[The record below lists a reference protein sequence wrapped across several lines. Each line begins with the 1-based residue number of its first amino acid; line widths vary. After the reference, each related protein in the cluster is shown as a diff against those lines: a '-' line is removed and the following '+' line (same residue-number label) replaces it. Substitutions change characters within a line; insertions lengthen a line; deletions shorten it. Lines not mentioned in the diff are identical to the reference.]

1 MWPPTA
7 PPGTLTSPLCDALT
21 LGATAIGSVAGIPLG
36 PQTDPAVLA
45 PVALATVVGCL
56 LGTCSGL
63 VPGLHANNFALLLA
77 GAAPHVAVDPLALGA
92 AMLAAGVVHTFLDV
106 VPSLALGVPDGAM
119 AAAALP
125 GHRLVLRGR
134 GREALRLSALGSGG
148 AVVVATL
155 LAIPVTWAMLQLVPL
170 LTTWFPLVAAVVL
183 ALLLAT
189 EPSHTARVVGLIAFG
204 LATGLGAA
212 VLGLSLSGPIA
223 GGVLAPLFGGLFGAP
238 VLLDALHGGGVP
250 EQADARLAIPP
261 LDLGISAAAGGL
273 SGAAVGYLPGV
284 SAGVAATV
292 SLPAVPARSDLRGFV
307 VATSGANSSTAVF
320 SLFALVA
327 LGAPRSGVLVAVDE
341 AGVPLALP
349 VLLPVVLTAAAV
361 GFVLVGLL
369 GDAAFRIVSRLD
381 QRRLALAV
389 IGLLI
394 GLSALF
400 AGPAGIAVFSL
411 ATLVG
416 LVAVRIGAR
425 RVYLMGVLLGP
436 LALGL

>member
-1 MWPPTA
+1 MWSPP
-7 PPGTLTSPLCDALT
+7 PLTHALVD
-21 LGATAIGSVAGIPLG
+21 LLAAAAGVLGSVAGVPLG
-36 PQTDPAVLA
+36 PRADTAALV
-45 PVALATVVGCL
+45 PVALATVAGCL

-77 GAAPHVAVDPLALGA
+77 GAAPQVPLDPLALGA
-92 AMLAAGVVHTFLDV
+92 AMLAAGVVHTFLDI

-134 GREALRLSALGSGG
+134 GREALRLSALGSGA
-148 AVVVATL
+148 AVAVATL
-155 LAIPVTWAMLQLVPL
+155 LAFPVTWAMLRLAPL
-170 LTTWFPLVAAVVL
+170 LTRWFPLVAAAVL
-183 ALLLAT
+183 AVLLAT
-189 EPSHTARVVGLIAFG
+189 EPSHSARLAGLLAFG
-204 LATGLGAA
+204 VATALGAA
-212 VLGLSLSGPIA
+212 VLGLSLSGPIT

-250 EQADARLAIPP
+250 EQDDAALAIPP
-261 LDLGISAAAGGL
+261 LDLGVSAAAGGF

-327 LGAPRSGVLVAVDE
+327 LGAPRSGVLVAVDD
-341 AGVPLALP
+341 AGVPLSLS
-349 VLLPVVLTAAAV
+349 VLLPVVVVAAAT

-369 GDAAFRIVSRLD
+369 GDAAFRVVSRLD
-381 QRRLALAV
+381 QRRLAVAV
-389 IGLLI
+389 LCLLVA
-394 GLSALF
+394 LSALF
-400 AGPAGIAVFSL
+400 AGPAGVAVFSL

-416 LVAVRIGAR
+416 LIAVRIGAR

>member
-1 MWPPTA
+1 MTVDTPT
-7 PPGTLTSPLCDALT
+7 P
-21 LGATAIGSVAGIPLG
+21 GATAIGSVAGVPLG
-36 PQTDPAVLA
+36 PRAEPELLL
-45 PVALATVVGCL
+45 PVVVATVAGCL

-77 GAAPHVAVDPLALGA
+77 GAAPHVPVDPLALGA
-92 AMLAAGVVHTFLDV
+92 AMLAAGVVHTFLDI

-134 GREALRLSALGSGG
+134 GREALRLSALGSGS
-148 AVVVATL
+148 AVAVATL
-155 LAIPVTWAMLQLVPL
+155 LAFPVTWAMLRLAPL
-170 LTTWFPLVAAVVL
+170 LTAWFPVVAAAVL
-183 ALLLAT
+183 ALMLAT
-189 EPSHTARVVGLIAFG
+189 EPSHAARLAGLLAFG
-204 LATGLGAA
+204 LATALGAA
-212 VLGLSLSGPIA
+212 VLGLSLSGPVA

-238 VLLDALHGGGVP
+238 VLLDAVHGGGVP
-250 EQADARLAIPP
+250 EQDDAQLAIPP
-261 LDLGISAAAGGL
+261 VDLGIAAGAGGL

-327 LGAPRSGVLVAVDE
+327 LGAPRSGVLVAVDD
-341 AGVPLALP
+341 AGVPLSLS
-349 VLLPVVLTAAAV
+349 VLLPVVVVAAAV

-369 GDAAFRIVSRLD
+369 GDAAFRVVSRLD
-381 QRRLALAV
+381 QRRLAFAV
-389 IGLLI
+389 LGLLVV
-394 GLSALF
+394 LAALF
-400 AGPAGIAVFSL
+400 TGAAGIAVFAL

-416 LVAVRIGAR
+416 LIAVRIGAR

>member
-1 MWPPTA
+1 MWP
-7 PPGTLTSPLCDALT
+7 S
-21 LGATAIGSVAGIPLG
+21 
-36 PQTDPAVLA
+36 A
-45 PVALATVVGCL
+45 PVAPTLAAATLPFGVPTGPAVAPRLLVPVTLATLAGCL

-77 GAAPHVAVDPLALGA
+77 GAAPAAPVDPLPLGA
-92 AMLAAGVVHTFLDV
+92 AMLAAGVVHTFLDI

-134 GREALRLSALGSGG
+134 GREALRLSALGSGA
-148 AVVVATL
+148 AVAVAVP
-155 LAIPVTWAMLQLVPL
+155 LAFPVTWAMVRLAPL
-170 LTTWFPLVAAVVL
+170 LTAWFPAVA
-183 ALLLAT
+183 
-189 EPSHTARVVGLIAFG
+189 
-204 LATGLGAA
+204 AA
-212 VLGLSLSGPIA
+212 VLGLLLLTEPSHRARLAGLLAFAASTALGAVTLDLSLSGPVA

-238 VLLDALHGGGVP
+238 VLLDALDGGGVP

-261 LDLGISAAAGGL
+261 RDLGISAAAGGL

-284 SAGVAATV
+284 SAGVAATI

-320 SLFALVA
+320 ALFALVA
-327 LGAPRSGVLVAVDE
+327 LGSPRSGVLVAVDD
-341 AGVPLALP
+341 AGVPPALS
-349 VLLPVVLTAAAV
+349 VLLPAVVVAAAV
-361 GFVLVGLL
+361 GFVLVGVL
-369 GDAAFRIVSRLD
+369 GDAAFRVVSQLD

-389 IGLLI
+389 LCLLVA
-394 GLSALF
+394 LSSLF
-400 AGPAGIAVFSL
+400 AGLAGVAVFAL
-411 ATLVG
+411 ATLTGV
-416 LVAVRIGAR
+416 VAVRIGAR

>member
-1 MWPPTA
+1 MWPSVPRLPAGTA
-7 PPGTLTSPLCDALT
+7 TLE
-21 LGATAIGSVAGIPLG
+21 SVAGVPLG
-36 PQTDPAVLA
+36 PQVDPELLL
-45 PVALATVVGCL
+45 PVAAATLAGCL

-77 GAAPHVAVDPLALGA
+77 GAAPHVAVDPLVLGA
-92 AMLAAGVVHTFLDV
+92 AMLAAGVVHTFLDI

-134 GREALRLSALGSGG
+134 GREALRLSALGSGA
-148 AVVVATL
+148 AVAIATPLAFPATVAMRRLAPTL
-155 LAIPVTWAMLQLVPL
+155 TA
-170 LTTWFPLVAAVVL
+170 WFPLVVAAVL
-183 ALLLAT
+183 ALLLLT
-189 EPSHTARVVGLIAFG
+189 EPSHSARIAGLLAFA
-204 LATGLGAA
+204 LATALGAA
-212 VLGLSLSGPIA
+212 VLGLSLSGPLA

-238 VLLDALHGGGVP
+238 VLLDALDGGGVP
-250 EQADARLAIPP
+250 EQADAKLAIPP
-261 LDLGISAAAGGL
+261 LDLGISAAAGGI

-307 VATSGANSSTAVF
+307 VATSGANSSTAIF
-320 SLFALVA
+320 ALFALVA
-327 LGAPRSGVLVAVDE
+327 LGSPRSGVLVAVDD
-341 AGVPLALP
+341 AGTPLALT
-349 VLLPVVLTAAAV
+349 VLLPAVIVAAAV
-361 GFVLVGLL
+361 GFVLVGVL
-369 GDAAFRIVSRLD
+369 GDAAFRAVSRLD

-389 IGLLI
+389 LGLLVL
-394 GLSALF
+394 LSALF
-400 AGPAGIAVFSL
+400 AGLAGIAVFAL

-416 LVAVRIGAR
+416 LIAVRIGAR

>member
-1 MWPPTA
+1 MWPA
-7 PPGTLTSPLCDALT
+7 T
-21 LGATAIGSVAGIPLG
+21 LGSRTLADLGAAVAVGAGVAGVPLG
-36 PQTDPAVLA
+36 PGVESIVLL
-45 PVALATVVGCL
+45 PVLLATLAGCL

-77 GAAPHVAVDPLALGA
+77 GAAPSVPLDPLALGA
-92 AMLAAGVVHTFLDV
+92 AMLAAGVVHTFLDI

-125 GHRLVLRGR
+125 GHQLVLRGR
-134 GREALRLSALGSGG
+134 GREALRLSALGSGA
-148 AVVVATL
+148 AVAVATL
-155 LAIPVTWAMLQLVPL
+155 LAFPVTWAMVRLAPL
-170 LTTWFPLVAAVVL
+170 LTEWFPVVAAAVL
-183 ALLLAT
+183 AVLLAT
-189 EPSHTARVVGLIAFG
+189 EPSHSARLAGLLAFAAATA
-204 LATGLGAA
+204 LGA
-212 VLGLSLSGPIA
+212 VTLGLSLSGPIA

-250 EQADARLAIPP
+250 EQDDAALAIPP

-284 SAGVAATV
+284 SAGVAATI

-320 SLFALVA
+320 ALFALVA
-327 LGAPRSGVLVAVDE
+327 LGAPRSGVLVAVDD
-341 AGVPLALP
+341 AGVPLSLS
-349 VLLPVVLTAAAV
+349 VLLPVVIVAAAV
-361 GFVLVGLL
+361 GFVLVGVL
-369 GDAAFRIVSRLD
+369 GDAAFRAVSRLD

-389 IGLLI
+389 LCLLV

-400 AGPAGIAVFSL
+400 AGLAGIAVFSI

-416 LVAVRIGAR
+416 LLAVRIGAR

>member
-1 MWPPTA
+1 MWPDAGPTV
-7 PPGTLTSPLCDALT
+7 DALT
-21 LGATAIGSVAGIPLG
+21 PGATAVDSVAGVPLG
-36 PQTDPAVLA
+36 PRTEPELLL
-45 PVALATVVGCL
+45 PVVVATVAGCL

-77 GAAPHVAVDPLALGA
+77 GAAPHVPVDPLALGA
-92 AMLAAGVVHTFLDV
+92 AMLAAGVVHTFLDI

-134 GREALRLSALGSGG
+134 GREALRLSALGSGV
-148 AVVVATL
+148 AVAVATI
-155 LAIPVTWAMLQLVPL
+155 LAFPVTWAMLRLAPL
-170 LTTWFPLVAAVVL
+170 LTRGFPLVAAAAL
-183 ALLLAT
+183 ALMLAT
-189 EPSHTARVVGLIAFG
+189 EPSHTARVAGLLAFG
-204 LATGLGAA
+204 LATALGAA
-212 VLGLSLSGPIA
+212 VLGLSLSGPVA

-238 VLLDALHGGGVP
+238 VLLDAVHGGGVP
-250 EQADARLAIPP
+250 AQDDAKLAIPP
-261 LDLGISAAAGGL
+261 VDLGIAAGAGGL

-284 SAGVAATV
+284 SAGVAATI
-292 SLPAVPARSDLRGFV
+292 SLPAVPTRSDLRGFV

-327 LGAPRSGVLVAVDE
+327 LGAPRSGVLVAVDD
-341 AGVPLALP
+341 AGVPLSLS
-349 VLLPVVLTAAAV
+349 VLLPVVVVAAAV

-369 GDAAFRIVSRLD
+369 GDVAFRVVSRLD

-389 IGLLI
+389 LGLLVV
-394 GLSALF
+394 LAALF
-400 AGPAGIAVFSL
+400 AGLAGIAVFAL

-416 LVAVRIGAR
+416 LLAVRLGAR